1 MDAIRV
7 VVTGI
12 GVVTPAGSSKDVLW
26 RHLSEGRTGIGFL
39 GSDKKGMSVTIGAE
53 VKDVVPENLRGMD
66 RTQQFAV
73 MAARSAI
80 ADAQVGSVRSGRNKI
95 GVVISS
101 SKNNLA
107 VSDCFRRLAQR
118 RDADDAIC
126 CYYDPNAAVCGEL
139 GICGPVSNAVSACA
153 TGLHSIILGAQMIRR
168 GEADYVIAG
177 ATEASLTEF
186 ILSGFKNMGV
196 LAPGNGRADTVFR
209 PFDRDRRGFVIGE
222 GAGVVVLESRAHAAA
237 REARCYGE
245 ITGWANT
252 SDPYHM
258 TAFNPDAESIAR
270 GIAQALAMSEL
281 DTVDYINCHGTAT
294 KKNDTMETCGIKKGF
309 GRHARGISLSS
320 TKPVTGHLL
329 GAGGAVEFIVTLL
342 AMENGF
348 VPPTL
353 NLDHPDPACDLDY
366 TPKTGARRAI
376 ARVMSLSFGF
386 GGHIGVLVAQKDR

>member
-1 MDAIRV
+1 MDDMRV

-12 GVVTPAGSSKDVLW
+12 GFVTPVGSSKEVFW
-26 RHLSEGRTGIGFL
+26 KHLSEGRTGIDFFGAGKQGL
-39 GSDKKGMSVTIGAE
+39 SVTVGAE
-53 VKDVVPENLRGMD
+53 VKDAVPESLRGMD
-66 RTQQFAV
+66 RAQQFAV
-73 MAARSAI
+73 MAAQKAV
-80 ADAQVGSVRSGRNKI
+80 ADAQIDLTHSDRSRVGA
-95 GVVISS
+95 VISS
-101 SKNNLA
+101 SKNNVA

-118 RDADDAIC
+118 RDADDAT

-139 GICGPVSNAVSACA
+139 GICGPVSNAISACA

-177 ATEASLTEF
+177 AAEASLTEF

-196 LAPGNGRADTVFR
+196 LAQGNGRADAVFR
-209 PFDRDRRGFVIGE
+209 PFERDRRGFVIGE
-222 GAGVVVLESRAHAAA
+222 GAGVIVLESREHAAA
-237 REARCYGE
+237 RDARCYGE
-245 ITGWANT
+245 ITGWTNT
-252 SDPYHM
+252 ADPYHM

-329 GAGGAVEFIVTLL
+329 GAGGAVEFIVALL

-366 TPKTGARRAI
+366 TPKTGVRRAI